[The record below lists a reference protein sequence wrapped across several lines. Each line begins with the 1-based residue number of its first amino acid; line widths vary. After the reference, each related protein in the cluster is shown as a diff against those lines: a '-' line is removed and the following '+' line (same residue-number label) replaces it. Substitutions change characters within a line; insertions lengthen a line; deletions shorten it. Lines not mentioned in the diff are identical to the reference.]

1 MPEPGRAGSPLV
13 VSQDGSGAIW
23 TLTLNRP
30 GKANALD
37 AETVEHLLTTIAEAR
52 TASARALVLEGAGRN
67 FCAGFDFAGYEE
79 QSAGD
84 LLHRFVRIEQLL
96 QQLRRGPMVSVA
108 LARGA
113 AYGAGAD
120 LFAACTW
127 RIAAPTARFRFP
139 GFRFGVALGTRHLA
153 RVVGAQHARSILLTG
168 RVIDAQ
174 EAVAIGLATH
184 VAEPTADLAAAI
196 LQESAAL
203 DGKAIDEIL
212 RLTGDDTEDADL
224 ASLVRSLARPG
235 LHRRIAQFRE
245 GAAVPPGTAKT

>member
-1 MPEPGRAGSPLV
+1 MPAGHADPPLV
-13 VSQDGSGAIW
+13 VSQDGSGAVW

-37 AETVEHLLTTIAEAR
+37 AETVERLLATVAEAR
-52 TASARALVLEGAGRN
+52 TADARALVLEGAGRN
-67 FCAGFDFAGYEE
+67 FCAGFDFAGYQE

-84 LLHRFVRIEQLL
+84 LLHRFVRIEHLL
-96 QQLRRGPMVSVA
+96 QQLRRGPMASVA

-168 RVIDAQ
+168 RVVDAQ
-174 EAVAIGLATH
+174 EAAAIGLATH
-184 VAEPTADLAAAI
+184 VADPTADLAAAI
-196 LQESAAL
+196 LQEGAAL
-203 DGKAIDEIL
+203 DGQSIHEIL

-245 GAAVPPGTAKT
+245 GAAASPGTAKT

>member
-1 MPEPGRAGSPLV
+1 VPEPGRAYPPLV
-13 VSQDGSGAIW
+13 VSQDGSGAVW
-23 TLTLNRP
+23 TLTLSRP

-37 AETVEHLLTTIAEAR
+37 AETVECLLTTIAEAS
-52 TASARALVLEGAGRN
+52 TAGARALVLEGAGRN

-84 LLHRFVRIEQLL
+84 LMHRFVRIEQLL
-96 QQLRRGPMVSVA
+96 QQLRRGPMLSVA

-127 RIAAPTARFRFP
+127 RIAAQAARFRFP

-153 RVVGAQHARSILLTG
+153 RVVGVQHARSILLTG
-168 RVIDAQ
+168 RVVDAQ
-174 EAVAIGLATH
+174 EAAAIGLVTH
-184 VAEPTADLAAAI
+184 VAEPTADLAAVI
-196 LQESAAL
+196 LQETAAL

-224 ASLVRSLARPG
+224 TSLVRSLARPG

-245 GAAVPPGTAKT
+245 SAAVPPGTVKT

>member
-1 MPEPGRAGSPLV
+1 MAEPGRADLPLV

-23 TLTLNRP
+23 TLVLNRP

-37 AETVEHLLTTIAEAR
+37 AETVERLLATIAEAR

-108 LARGA
+108 LSRGA

-127 RIAAPTARFRFP
+127 RIATPTARFRFP
-139 GFRFGVALGTRHLA
+139 GFLFGVALGTRHLA
-153 RVVGAQHARSILLTG
+153 HVVGAQHARSILLTG
-168 RVIDAQ
+168 RVVDAQ
-174 EAVAIGLATH
+174 EAAAIGLATH

-203 DGKAIDEIL
+203 DGHAVDEIL

-235 LHRRIAQFRE
+235 LHRRIAQFRK
-245 GAAVPPGTAKT
+245 GAAVPPGTTNP

>member
-1 MPEPGRAGSPLV
+1 MPEPGCADPPLV
-13 VSQDGSGAIW
+13 ISQDGSGAIW

-37 AETVEHLLTTIAEAR
+37 VETVERLLATIAKAR

-127 RIAAPTARFRFP
+127 RIAASTARFRFP

-153 RVVGAQHARSILLTG
+153 HVVGAQHARSILLTG
-168 RVIDAQ
+168 RVVDAQ
-174 EAVAIGLATH
+174 EAAAIGLATH
-184 VAEPTADLAAAI
+184 VSEPTADLAAAI
-196 LQESAAL
+196 LQESAAH
-203 DGKAIDEIL
+203 DEQAIDEIL

-224 ASLVRSLARPG
+224 ACLVRSLARPG
-235 LHRRIAQFRE
+235 LHQRIAQFRK
-245 GAAVPPGTAKT
+245 GAAVPPGTATT